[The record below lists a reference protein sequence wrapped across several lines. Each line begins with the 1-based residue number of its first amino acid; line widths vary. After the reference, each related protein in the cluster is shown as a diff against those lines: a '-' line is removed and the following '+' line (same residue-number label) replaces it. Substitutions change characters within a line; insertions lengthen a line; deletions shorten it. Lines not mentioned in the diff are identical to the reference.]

1 MKGMNELTRFYFGH
15 HKCASQY
22 VKTILRQSG
31 ILMGWSVKVDGIAS
45 QLPMD
50 YHLNEPFLSR
60 IGAKQELLAHGAYDL
75 ICLENADNDALAI
88 IEAHRNYRGFHVIR
102 DPRDIVV
109 SGYFSHLYSHPVS
122 EHESPWLWAYREHLN
137 SLPDQE
143 SGLLAEIEF
152 CSTYFAR
159 LRDWNYEN
167 PNILEVRYE
176 RLIADPLETFVQVFR
191 FLGVSIPPFA
201 PLRLAQAGGNLALY
215 ALRKFTR
222 RSSDLSL
229 VLKSE
234 ALPKQALRRL
244 LQRHSFERKSGGR
257 NRGAENVKHHYRKG
271 VAGDW
276 SNYFTPCVK
285 DAFKHHYPDLLTRLG
300 YEQDDLW

>member
-1 MKGMNELTRFYFGH
+1 MNEITRFYFGH

-22 VKTILRQSG
+22 IKTILRQSS
-31 ILMGWSVKVDGIAS
+31 ILIGWSVKVDGIAS

-50 YHLNEPFLSR
+50 YHLREPFLSR
-60 IGAKQELLAHGAYDL
+60 IRTKQEILAHGAYDL
-75 ICLENADNDALAI
+75 ICLENADTDALAI

-109 SGYFSHLYSHPVS
+109 SGYFSHRYSHPVS
-122 EHESPWLWAYREHLN
+122 EHESPWLWTYREHLN

-159 LRDWNYEN
+159 LRNWTYEN

-176 RLIADPLETFVQVFR
+176 TLISDPLATFAQVYR
-191 FLGVSIPPFA
+191 FLGVSILPFT
-201 PLRLAQAGGNLALY
+201 PLRLVQAGGNLTLCALQ
-215 ALRKFTR
+215 KFIR
-222 RSSDLSL
+222 RSSDRPLM
-229 VLKSE
+229 LKSE
-234 ALPKQALRRL
+234 TLPEQALRWM

-257 NRGAENVKHHYRKG
+257 NRGAEDIKHHYRKG

-276 SNYFTPCVK
+276 HNYFTPKVK
-285 DAFKHHYPDLLTRLG
+285 DAFKQRYPDLLTKLN
-300 YEQDDLW
+300 YETNESW